1 MRIAEE
7 KDTGVRNRESAL
19 SMNAPEFR
27 ALGHRLVDQIAHF
40 LESLPERKVTPSEAP
55 MEVRHAL
62 QADRALPK
70 KGEDAGTILDRTTD
84 LLMEHSLLNGHPRF
98 WGYITSSAAPIGALG
113 DLLAAA
119 VNPNV
124 GAWALSPMASE
135 IEAQTI
141 RWIAEMLGF
150 PTDCGGLFVSG
161 GNMAN
166 LVCVLAARQAKA
178 GWDLRKEGLKGTPLR
193 IYCSSETH
201 TWVQKAADVAGLGTD
216 AIRWIAANSQMQM
229 DLSALRDQIVL
240 DLAAGDRPFLV
251 IGTAGTV
258 STGTF
263 DPLREMAMICREFNL
278 WFHIDGAYG
287 ALAVMAKDPP
297 PELAGMREA
306 DSIAVDPHK
315 WLYAPLEAGCAFVR
329 RPAHL
334 RNAFAY
340 HPPYYLFGTEA
351 INYFDMGPQN
361 SRGFRALKVWLA
373 LQQAGQEGYAQMI
386 SDDIS
391 LAKELY
397 LQVSQRPDFDALSCS
412 LSITTFRFVP
422 LGLDRTHADTEAYL
436 DRLNREILS
445 RLNNSGK
452 VYLSNAIVNGKFAI
466 RACIVNF
473 RTSQSDIRELPP
485 LALQIGREI
494 DLELRPAALRT
505 KWS

>member
-1 MRIAEE
+1 MKIAEE
-7 KDTGVRNRESAL
+7 KDTGVENRESAL
-19 SMNAPEFR
+19 AMNDPEFR
-27 ALGHRLVDQIAHF
+27 ALGHRLVDQIAQF
-40 LESLPERKVTPSEAP
+40 LGSLPERRVAPAETP

-62 QADRALPK
+62 QADRLLPA
-70 KGEDAGTILDRTTD
+70 KGEDAGTVLERAAK
-84 LLMEHSLLNGHPRF
+84 LLLEHSLLNGHPGF

-141 RWIAEMLGF
+141 RWIAEILGY
-150 PTDCGGLFVSG
+150 PIGCGGLFVSG

-178 GWDLRKEGLKGTPLR
+178 GWNLRKEGLKGTSLR

-201 TWVQKAADVAGLGTD
+201 TWIQKAADIAGLGTE
-216 AIRWIAANSQMQM
+216 AIRWIAANRQMQM
-229 DLSALRDQIVL
+229 DLSALREQIVL
-240 DLAAGDRPFLV
+240 DLAAGDHPFLV

-258 STGTF
+258 STGAV
-263 DPLREMAMICREFNL
+263 DSLQEMAMICREFNL
-278 WFHIDGAYG
+278 WFHVDGAYG

-297 PELAGMREA
+297 PELEGVREA

-329 RPAHL
+329 NPEHL

-373 LQQAGQEGYAQMI
+373 LQQAGREGYAQMI

-397 LQVSQRPDFDALSCS
+397 LQISQSPDFEALSCS

-422 LGLDRTHADTEAYL
+422 LDLDRTHADTEAYL
-436 DRLNREILS
+436 DRLNREVLS
-445 RLNNSGK
+445 RLNDGGQ
-452 VYLSNAIVNGKFAI
+452 VYLSNAIVDGKFAM

-473 RTSQSDIRELPP
+473 RTSQSDIRALPP
-485 LALQIGREI
+485 LALQIGRQV
-494 DLELRPAALRT
+494 DAELKPDALRT
-505 KWS
+505 KRS

>member
-1 MRIAEE
+1 MRIIEDE
-7 KDTGVRNRESAL
+7 NIGTRNRPSAL
-19 SMNAPEFR
+19 AMNGPEFR
-27 ALGHRLVDQIAHF
+27 ALGHRLVVRIAHF
-40 LESLPERKVTPSEAP
+40 LESLPERKVAPGETPT
-55 MEVRHAL
+55 EVRHAL
-62 QADRALPK
+62 EANRPLPE
-70 KGEDAGTILDRTTD
+70 KGEEAGPLLERAAD
-84 LLMEHSLLNGHPRF
+84 LLLEHSLLNGHPRF

-141 RWIAEMLGF
+141 RWIAEMLGYR
-150 PTDCGGLFVSG
+150 TDCGGLFVSG

-178 GWDLRKEGLKGTPLR
+178 GWDVRKEGLKGAPLR

-201 TWVQKAADVAGLGTD
+201 TWIQKAADIAGLGTD
-216 AIRWIAANSQMQM
+216 AIRWIAANRQMQM
-229 DLSALRDQIVL
+229 DLSALREQIVR

-251 IGTAGTV
+251 ISTAGTV
-258 STGTF
+258 STGAV
-263 DPLREMAMICREFNL
+263 DPLREIGMICREFNL
-278 WFHIDGAYG
+278 WFHVDGAYG

-315 WLYAPLEAGCAFVR
+315 WLYAPLEAGCALVR
-329 RPAHL
+329 NRADL

-351 INYFDMGPQN
+351 INYFDMGTQN
-361 SRGFRALKVWLA
+361 SRGFRAMKVWLA
-373 LQQAGQEGYAQMI
+373 LQQAGHEGYAQMI

-397 LQVSQRPDFDALSCS
+397 VQISQLPDLEALSCS
-412 LSITTFRFVP
+412 LSIATFRFVP
-422 LGLDRTHADTEAYL
+422 LDLDRTHGDTEAYL
-436 DRLNREILS
+436 DRLNREVLS
-445 RLNNSGK
+445 RMNNGGQ
-452 VYLSNAIVNGKFAI
+452 VYLSNAIVDGKFAL

-473 RTSQSDIRELPP
+473 RTSQSDIQELPP
-485 LALQIGREI
+485 LVLQIGREI
-494 DLELRPAALRT
+494 DSELRPDALRP
-505 KWS
+505 KQS